1 MKAIA
6 ILLFFFVLYSNEQI
20 PAQNFYGISIKSDAK
35 IKGFMEKH
43 QSIAQGNE
51 ERCFSKVINQMPIG
65 KITINKQ
72 LIH

>member
-20 PAQNFYGISIKSDAK
+20 PAQTFYVISNKSDAK

-43 QSIAQGNE
+43 QSIAKGNE
-51 ERCFSKVINQMPIG
+51 ERLFFEGYKSDANCENY
-65 KITINKQ
+65 NK
-72 LIH
+72 